1 MCGDSDDYGCEYCEV
16 VSYARDGGGTPFS
29 MRRDSE
35 SARRPLPTA
44 NQCSRWS
51 QEVAVLSLL
60 LAALGIHGL
69 VSYWVTQRTSRFG
82 IRMALGASAGSVIR
96 LVVGHCLRLA
106 AAGIVGGLAVSFLL
120 AHDLFAVIRHPWV
133 RSCSPRRSDAGLT
146 LNRSSG
152 CFTSGVAGNT
162 DRRRGSAAIRV
173 GARQIYRSGLRRQP
187 IPKKADSYG
196 RHGDCAPNDGG
207 RERRPSS

>member
-69 VSYWVTQRTSRFG
+69 VSYWVTQRTSEFG

-96 LVVGHCLRLA
+96 VVVGHCLRLA

-120 AHDLFAVIRHPWV
+120 ARTISSLLYGMPGLDPVALGGATLVLLLIAVLAASRPALRATRINAV
-133 RSCSPRRSDAGLT
+133 EALRS
-146 LNRSSG
+146 
-152 CFTSGVAGNT
+152 
-162 DRRRGSAAIRV
+162 
-173 GARQIYRSGLRRQP
+173 
-187 IPKKADSYG
+187 
-196 RHGDCAPNDGG
+196 
-207 RERRPSS
+207 E